1 MTKLIW
7 DKTGERFYETGVD
20 RGVLYPQ
27 GAHGIYPLGVPWNG
41 LTAVTESPSGAESN
55 KQYADN
61 IVYLNLISA
70 EEFSGT
76 IEALQSP
83 VEFDQ
88 CDGSAS
94 PEVGISI
101 GQQHRKPF
109 GFAYRTKLGND
120 ILGQDYG
127 YKIHLVYG
135 AQAAPSERAYAT
147 VNDSP
152 EAMTLSW
159 EISTTPV
166 EVGTIGGTTY
176 KPTATLT
183 IDSSKVDSSALQELE
198 DILYGTEALSPRLP
212 LPAEVIAIFADERTE
227 VTTVEPSFVSAT
239 GVITIPTVTGV
250 TYRRAD
256 TNAVVTGTVTIPT
269 AGASLTILAQP
280 KDGTYKFSPASDD
293 DWVFTRDV

>member
-1 MTKLIW
+1 MAKLIW

-27 GAHGIYPLGVPWNG
+27 GANGIYPFGVPWNG

-70 EEFSGT
+70 EEYSGT
-76 IEALQSP
+76 IEAYQSP
-83 VEFDQ
+83 IEFDQ

-94 PEVGISI
+94 PAVGVSI

-109 GFAYRTKLGND
+109 GFSYRTKLGND
-120 ILGQDYG
+120 TTGQDYG

-166 EVGTIGGTTY
+166 EVGVIGGVEY
-176 KPTATLT
+176 KPTATLA
-183 IDSSKVDSSALQELE
+183 IDSTKVDPLALKALE
-198 DILYGTEALSPRLP
+198 DTLYGTEALAPRLP
-212 LPAEVIAIFADERTE
+212 LPSEVIAMFEDNRTV
-227 VTTVEPSFVSAT
+227 VTTVAPSFVAAT
-239 GVITIPTVTGV
+239 GVITIPVVTGV

-256 TNAVVTGTVTIPT
+256 NNNIVTGNVTISP
-269 AGASLTILAQP
+269 AGASLTIHAAP
-280 KDGTYKFSPASDD
+280 TNGTYVFSPASDD
-293 DWVFTRDV
+293 DWVFTRDA

>member
-1 MTKLIW
+1 MAKLIW

-27 GAHGIYPLGVPWNG
+27 GVNGIYPFGVPWNG

-70 EEFSGT
+70 EEYSGT
-76 IEALQSP
+76 IEAYQSP
-83 VEFDQ
+83 IEFDQ

-94 PEVGISI
+94 PAVGVSI

-109 GFAYRTKLGND
+109 GFSYRTKLGND
-120 ILGQDYG
+120 TTGQDYG

-152 EAMTLSW
+152 EATTLSW

-166 EVGTIGGTTY
+166 EVGVIGGVEY

-183 IDSSKVDSSALQELE
+183 IDSTKVDALDLKALE
-198 DILYGTEALSPRLP
+198 DTLYGTETLAPRLP
-212 LPAEVIAIFADERTE
+212 LPSEVIAMFEDDRTV
-227 VTTVEPSFVSAT
+227 VTTVAPSFVAAT
-239 GVITIPTVTGV
+239 GVITIPVVTGV

-256 TNAVVTGTVTIPT
+256 NNNVVTGTVTISP
-269 AGASLTILAQP
+269 AGASLTIRATP
-280 KDGTYKFSPASDD
+280 TNGTYVFSPASDD
-293 DWVFTRDV
+293 DWVFTRDA